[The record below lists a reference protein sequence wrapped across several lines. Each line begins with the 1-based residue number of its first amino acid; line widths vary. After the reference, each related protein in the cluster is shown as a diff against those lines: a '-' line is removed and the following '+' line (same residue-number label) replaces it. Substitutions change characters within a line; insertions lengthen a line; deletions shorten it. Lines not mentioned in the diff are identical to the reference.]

1 MKGQWFL
8 ISAVVATSAFL
19 AISFLFKGY
28 FVSDATDTAKMNEDY
43 YFHNIR
49 QQFNN
54 VIAQSDCT
62 RMDRNAREFRVFAE
76 REIGNLGYLLFLNF
90 SISDCSTKSYTLG
103 LLIASERMIVCQN
116 VNADDILPNVI
127 DITCQ

>member
-19 AISFLFKGY
+19 AISLLFKGY

-43 YFHNIR
+43 YFHDIR

-62 RMDRNAREFRVFAE
+62 NMDRNAREFRVFAE

-90 SISDCSTKSYTLG
+90 SIDCNAKSYTLG

-116 VNADDILPNVI
+116 VNANDILPNVI
-127 DITCQ
+127 NIAC

>member
-1 MKGQWFL
+1 M

-28 FVSDATDTAKMNEDY
+28 FVSDATDVAKMNEDY
-43 YFHNIR
+43 YFQNIR
-49 QQFNN
+49 QQFSN

-62 RMDRNAREFRVFAE
+62 DMDRNAREFRVFAE

-90 SISDCSTKSYTLG
+90 SIDSCSTKSYTLG
-103 LLIASERMIVCQN
+103 LLLASERMVVCQN
-116 VNADDILPNVI
+116 VDANDILPNSI
-127 DITCQ
+127 DIACR